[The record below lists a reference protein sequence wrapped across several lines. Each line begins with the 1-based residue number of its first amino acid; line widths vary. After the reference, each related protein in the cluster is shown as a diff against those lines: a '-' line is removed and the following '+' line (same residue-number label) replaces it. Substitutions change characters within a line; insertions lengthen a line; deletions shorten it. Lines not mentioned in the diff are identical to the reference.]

1 MSLPKQTI
9 NTQRDS
15 SDIMRRRIIRDAVPK
30 QMVRAQING
39 NARRASSSRAWEGSD
54 DYLAR
59 RNYICGGSS
68 ASANVVGPT
77 APFARMFRAA
87 NQNCDGSNV
96 AGSNCDPRFVPDAA
110 SFANFRALQTIAQVF
125 NE

>member
-15 SDIMRRRIIRDAVPK
+15 SDVMRRRIIRDAVPK
-30 QMVRAQING
+30 QMVQAQIAG
-39 NARRASSSRAWEGSD
+39 QARRASSSRAWEGSD

-68 ASANVVGPT
+68 ASANTVGPT
-77 APFARMFRAA
+77 APYAHMFRAA
-87 NQNCDGSNV
+87 NQNCDGTGVEGNTC
-96 AGSNCDPRFVPDAA
+96 NPKYVPDAA
-110 SFANFRALQTIAQVF
+110 SFANFRALQTIARVF